1 MERKMIWVAEVK
13 KWGPTFS
20 ATAHVLPA
28 SSYEPQ
34 PSKITGGITQR
45 GSVNNEVIYYTGTF
59 ASREEAVAAVNDRF
73 GDRLLQ
79 LLS

>member
-1 MERKMIWVAEVK
+1 
-13 KWGPTFS
+13 
-20 ATAHVLPA
+20 
-28 SSYEPQ
+28 
-34 PSKITGGITQR
+34 
-45 GSVNNEVIYYTGTF
+45 VNNDVIYYTGTF